1 MKPDYKRFT
10 LNREI
15 FPRDLEYD
23 SNKIICGHLNRIKFP
38 TDIETY
44 LKNRK

>member
-10 LNREI
+10 INREI

-23 SNKIICGHLNRIKFP
+23 SNGITCGHLNRVKFP
-38 TDIETY
+38 TDVGTY